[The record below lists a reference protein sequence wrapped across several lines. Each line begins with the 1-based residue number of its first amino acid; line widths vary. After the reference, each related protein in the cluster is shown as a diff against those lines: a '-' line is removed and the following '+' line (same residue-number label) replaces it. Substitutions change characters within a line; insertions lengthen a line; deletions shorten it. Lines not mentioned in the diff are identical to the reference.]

1 MNLLLVFIGGGLGSA
16 ARYGMSLAALRLGWI
31 AFPYATLATNVIGC
45 FVMGLIT
52 ELLAL
57 KFSVS
62 QPTRLFLTTGIVG
75 GFTTFSTFALE
86 TALHVEQGAS
96 APRCCTPACRS
107 GWGWRRCSGR
117 WRWCGRCDGGGRGA
131 VDGRARHSPS
141 VRHCRRPWR
150 RAEGPR

>member
-1 MNLLLVFIGGGLGSA
+1 MNLVLVFIGGGLGSA

-86 TALHVEQGAS
+86 TALHVEQGRAGLALLYAGLS
-96 APRCCTPACRS
+96 LGLGLAALF
-107 GWGWRRCSGR
+107 
-117 WRWCGRCDGGGRGA
+117 GGMA
-131 VDGRARHSPS
+131 L
-141 VRHCRRPWR
+141 VRTL
-150 RAEGPR
+150 

>member
-1 MNLLLVFIGGGLGSA
+1 MNLVLVFIGGGLGSA
-16 ARYGMSLAALRLGWI
+16 ARYGMSLAALRLSWI

-75 GFTTFSTFALE
+75 GFTTFSTFAL
-86 TALHVEQGAS
+86 
-96 APRCCTPACRS
+96 
-107 GWGWRRCSGR
+107 
-117 WRWCGRCDGGGRGA
+117 
-131 VDGRARHSPS
+131 
-141 VRHCRRPWR
+141 
-150 RAEGPR
+150 

>member
-1 MNLLLVFIGGGLGSA
+1 
-16 ARYGMSLAALRLGWI
+16 MSVAALRLGWI
-31 AFPYATLATNVIGC
+31 AFPYATLVTNIIGC

-86 TALHVEQGAS
+86 TAPHVEQGRMGTAVLYAALS
-96 APRCCTPACRS
+96 LGLGLAALFGAMALVRS
-107 GWGWRRCSGR
+107 M
-117 WRWCGRCDGGGRGA
+117 
-131 VDGRARHSPS
+131 
-141 VRHCRRPWR
+141 
-150 RAEGPR
+150 

>member
-1 MNLLLVFIGGGLGSA
+1 MNLLLVFVGGGLGSA
-16 ARYGMSLAALRLGWI
+16 ARYGMSVAALRLGWI
-31 AFPYATLATNVIGC
+31 AFPYATLATNIIGC

-86 TALHVEQGAS
+86 TALHVEQGRMGTAVLYAGLS
-96 APRCCTPACRS
+96 LGLGLAALFGAMALVRS
-107 GWGWRRCSGR
+107 L
-117 WRWCGRCDGGGRGA
+117 
-131 VDGRARHSPS
+131 
-141 VRHCRRPWR
+141 
-150 RAEGPR
+150 

>member
-1 MNLLLVFIGGGLGSA
+1 MNLLLVFVGGGLGSA

-86 TALHVEQGAS
+86 TALHVEQGRA
-96 APRCCTPACRS
+96 
-107 GWGWRRCSGR
+107 
-117 WRWCGRCDGGGRGA
+117 GRGA

-141 VRHCRRPWR
+141 VRHCRSLWR
-150 RAEGPR
+150 RATGPR

>member
-31 AFPYATLATNVIGC
+31 AFPYAPLATTLSGC

-86 TALHVEQGAS
+86 TAPHVEQGRISTALLYAGLS
-96 APRCCTPACRS
+96 LGLGVGAV
-107 GWGWRRCSGR
+107 
-117 WRWCGRCDGGGRGA
+117 CDGRLEQKLLGA
-131 VDGRARHSPS
+131 GLGA
-141 VRHCRRPWR
+141 
-150 RAEGPR
+150 AELEAFGDFAG

>member
-1 MNLLLVFIGGGLGSA
+1 
-16 ARYGMSLAALRLGWI
+16 MSLAALRLGWI

-86 TALHVEQGAS
+86 TALHVEQGRTGLALLYAGLS
-96 APRCCTPACRS
+96 LGLGLAALF
-107 GWGWRRCSGR
+107 
-117 WRWCGRCDGGGRGA
+117 GA
-131 VDGRARHSPS
+131 MAL
-141 VRHCRRPWR
+141 VRTL
-150 RAEGPR
+150 